1 MDALNLYI
9 CYELDRWSKDLDTD
23 FTLAN
28 WLFGSVKLTKNA
40 DPDKYKYSGYGMG
53 FDSRSEF
60 LLPDGNYGKYVV
72 IFGADMS
79 SSVHVDNKEKDIL
92 VLGKGPTQGLDGT
105 TLTAEAKYPINLTK
119 SMKDLY

>member
-40 DPDKYKYSGYGMG
+40 DPDKYKYSGYGIG

-60 LLPDGNYGKYVV
+60 SLPDGNYGKYVV

-79 SSVHVDNKEKDIL
+79 SSVHVDNKETDIL

-105 TLTAEAKYPINLTK
+105 TLTAEAKYTINFTK

>member
-40 DPDKYKYSGYGMG
+40 DPDKYKYSGYNTG
-53 FDSRSEF
+53 FDSRSGFYIQMQAWEKNV
-60 LLPDGNYGKYVV
+60 L
-72 IFGADMS
+72 IFRADTKS
-79 SSVHVDNKEKDIL
+79 SAHIDNK
-92 VLGKGPTQGLDGT
+92 
-105 TLTAEAKYPINLTK
+105 N
-119 SMKDLY
+119 